1 MTHRLRNPW
10 PALTVAL
17 LALVVACIAP
27 GPAGAPGASQGYAIT
42 LPSDITVDTYDK
54 PILTMTL
61 PAGNYLLAAS
71 IDVRGA
77 GLSTGY
83 QGGIGI
89 ADCTL
94 GGYKT
99 ASVYLKVDDTYISE
113 QKSLSLNVGITH
125 PGGQVTLSCSRT
137 WNNIYVDAASMT
149 AIKVDTL
156 G

>member
-1 MTHRLRNPW
+1 MKHRLRKPS
-10 PALTVAL
+10 PALTVAS
-17 LALVVACIAP
+17 LALVVSCGSP
-27 GPAGAPGASQGYAIT
+27 GPAGAPGVSQGYVIT
-42 LPSDITVDTYDK
+42 LPSAITVDEYDK

-61 PAGNYLLAAS
+61 PAGKYILAAS

-94 GGYKT
+94 GGSKT
-99 ASVYLKVDDTYISE
+99 ASVYLKANDTYVSE

-125 PGGQVTLSCSRT
+125 PGGPVTLTCSRT
-137 WNNIYVDAASMT
+137 WNNIAVDAASMT
-149 AIKVDTL
+149 AVKVDAL

>member
-17 LALVVACIAP
+17 LALVVSCSAP

-42 LPSDITVDTYDK
+42 LPSAITVDTYNK

-61 PAGNYLLAAS
+61 PAGNYILAAS

-94 GGYKT
+94 GMYKT
-99 ASVYLKVDDTYISE
+99 ASLYLKANDTYISE
-113 QKSLSLNVGITH
+113 QKSLSLNVGTVH
-125 PGGQVTLSCSRT
+125 PGGEVTLTCSRT
-137 WNNIYVDAASMT
+137 WNNIAVVAASMT
-149 AIKVDTL
+149 AVKVDTL

>member
-10 PALTVAL
+10 PALTFSL
-17 LALVVACIAP
+17 LALVVSCVAP

-42 LPSDITVDTYDK
+42 LPSAIKVDTYNK

-61 PAGNYLLAAS
+61 PTRNYILAAS
-71 IDVRGA
+71 IDVRGD

-94 GGYKT
+94 GGSKT
-99 ASVYLKVDDTYISE
+99 ASFYLKANDTYISE

-125 PGGQVTLSCSRT
+125 PGGPVTLTCSRT
-137 WNNIYVDAASMT
+137 WNDIAVDAASMT
-149 AIKVDTL
+149 AVKVDKL

>member
-1 MTHRLRNPW
+1 MTHRLRNPL
-10 PALTVAL
+10 PALTFAL
-17 LALVVACIAP
+17 LALVSCDAP

-42 LPSDITVDTYDK
+42 LPSAITVDTYNK

-61 PAGNYLLAAS
+61 PAGNYILAAS

-83 QGGIGI
+83 QGGIGV

-94 GGYKT
+94 GGAKT
-99 ASVYLKVDDTYISE
+99 ASFYLKADDTYVSE

-125 PGGQVTLSCSRT
+125 SGGPVTLTCSRT
-137 WNNIYVDAASMT
+137 WNNIAVAAASMT
-149 AIKVDTL
+149 AVKVDTL

>member
-1 MTHRLRNPW
+1 MTHRLRNPL
-10 PALTVAL
+10 PALTLAL
-17 LALVVACIAP
+17 LALAVSCGSP
-27 GPAGAPGASQGYAIT
+27 GPADTAGASQGYAIT
-42 LPSDITVDTYDK
+42 LSSAIKVDTYDK
-54 PILTMTL
+54 SILTMTL
-61 PAGNYLLAAS
+61 PAGNYILAAS

-94 GGYKT
+94 GGTKT
-99 ASVYLKVDDTYISE
+99 ASFYLKADDTYISE

-125 PGGQVTLSCSRT
+125 PGGPVTLTCSRT
-137 WNNIYVDAASMT
+137 WNDIAVDKASMT
-149 AIKVDTL
+149 AVKIDKL